1 MNEIQLQSQGA
12 VSGAEW
18 APGGDG
24 LWLSARSVGGVLL
37 GEAPPELAGG
47 AGGEGFTASRRATTP
62 ARLWYLNQ
70 FRHADQAGTG
80 GPRALREMAP
90 SADDQFRVSPAGTAG
105 DAWCPRSDDDPMLQ
119 RFITAANDPDG
130 STEDAEAAM
139 DAAATAGDTPFEI
152 VLEAMHKLD
161 GRGQLTLLAALGAF
175 AAAHPTDAAIA
186 FLASYLSAP
195 SASRR
200 LGATYGLEHLD
211 SPRISGLLRA
221 AAQDEPVA
229 YIAALQRRMADTTER
244 DAANG
249 TPSPKIR

>member
-1 MNEIQLQSQGA
+1 MGLARTDDFDGAGRGHEVRVNRITQSP
-12 VSGAEW
+12 VHVEW
-18 APGGDG
+18 TPGGEG
-24 LWLSARSVGGVLL
+24 IWLSAGSVAGLSL
-37 GEAPPELAGG
+37 GEAAPAFAG
-47 AGGEGFTASRRATTP
+47 
-62 ARLWYLNQ
+62 
-70 FRHADQAGTG
+70 GTG
-80 GPRALREMAP
+80 GESFTESSRALRHMAP
-90 SADDQFRVSPAGTAG
+90 SADDQVTLSSAGVAG
-105 DAWCPRSDDDPMLQ
+105 DAWRPRSADDPMLQ

-139 DAAATAGDTPFEI
+139 DAAAAAGGTPFAI
-152 VLEAMHKLD
+152 VLEAMPKLD